1 MRYGRFGGPISVW
14 VSNYVCVATWKSEVR
29 LTSCPLVKSLSVF
42 LVLKVAGPTGGQIRW
57 PHLRSDWRPRWANEI
72 PFVKGVKVAVVQT
85 GSLLSFSITS
95 LVQLTRM
102 GSLAGFLDNSKSL
115 LGIAAGLGLARHFRV
130 PVRTRS
136 WFLWSAHRSVT
147 FWKNRPDDGV
157 KWGHWSHL

>member
-1 MRYGRFGGPISVW
+1 MRYARFGGPISVW
-14 VSNYVCVATWKSEVR
+14 GSNYVCVATSKSEMR
-29 LTSCPLVKSLSVF
+29 LTSCPLVQSLSVF

-57 PHLRSDWRPRWANEI
+57 PRLRSVGVQGELMRYHLWRR
-72 PFVKGVKVAVVQT
+72 VKVAVVQT
-85 GSLLSFSITS
+85 GSLLSFWRTS